1 MKRLLIIA
9 AALILGIGATSAQQ
23 KGDKYFGG
31 MAGLAI
37 QVGDGGVGAGFAI
50 QPEIGGFV
58 ADNCR
63 LGVSVGYTIS
73 GGIHTF
79 TALPNFAY
87 YVRLSD
93 GLYYTPGIDAGFV
106 MAISSG
112 AHPGLGLALNMFSM
126 EFRPTKRFGF
136 TANLA
141 SVNFVALASAG
152 TALQFDLAI
161 NPTFGVKYY
170 F

>member
-1 MKRLLIIA
+1 MKRLLIVA

-31 MAGLAI
+31 MAGFAI
-37 QVGDGGVGAGFAI
+37 QAGNGVGAALAI
-50 QPEIGGFV
+50 QPEFGGFV

-73 GGIHTF
+73 GGIHTL
-79 TALPNFAY
+79 TTCPNFAY
-87 YVRLSD
+87 YVRLCERM
-93 GLYYTPGIDAGFV
+93 YYTPGIEAGLV
-106 MAISSG
+106 VAASG
-112 AHPGLGLALNMFSM
+112 GVYPGVGVTLNMFSL
-126 EFRPTKRFGF
+126 EFRPTKHFGF

-141 SVNFVALASAG
+141 SVNFVALANAGSALTFNLG
-152 TALQFDLAI
+152 V
-161 NPTFGVKYY
+161 NPTVGFKYY